1 MLGTHWMFPSLLW
14 DPGLTERELELHVR
28 GKVCATRNKVLL
40 ALQYGK
46 VAEKSY
52 YFKAFPLH
60 CGHFEEGEGKVN

>member
-1 MLGTHWMFPSLLW
+1 MNK
-14 DPGLTERELELHVR
+14 R
-28 GKVCATRNKVLL
+28 GKVCATRSKVLL